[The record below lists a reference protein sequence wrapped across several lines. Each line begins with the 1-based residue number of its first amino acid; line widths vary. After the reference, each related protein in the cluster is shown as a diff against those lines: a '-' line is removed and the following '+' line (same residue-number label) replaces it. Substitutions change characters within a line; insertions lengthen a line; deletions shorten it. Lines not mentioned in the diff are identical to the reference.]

1 MSKNDQYLI
10 IIPNAIT
17 PYGYELTKI
26 MAYPKGFRYR
36 FRFDEEWVHEEVRNN
51 FLNLVGKKGLIII
64 RDMDEAKFYPIRYFI
79 LKHIRRIGTIYY
91 FEYELGEFI
100 DFSSD
105 EGIKSNQL
113 ADFNSKFKEFHKS
126 KIISNNPGEHMRPL
140 VLLTRFELNIKNEH
154 YISSDIEGREFEQW
168 GNIVTLTTH
177 INFYDGVEFI
187 KLIKAEPM
195 KLNGRKSYFKN
206 DFLYLKECEDYNL
219 MILQLVPKG
228 GLVKPRPRDI
238 LVKSDSKYIE
248 ILRNRARAVGKYDV
262 LTFLFRVRANT
273 GGHNSFLDIEH
284 IPKTE
289 AEQYIEPKLYIP
301 IRINK
306 SSLKLLIKFAL
317 FILFTFG
324 YILFNIHLPTSLVF
338 LKNLPTLLGFLK
350 DSSLIGVTIIII
362 ELLKEI
368 RGFLRQD

>member
-1 MSKNDQYLI
+1 MSDDQYII
-10 IIPNAIT
+10 IIPNAIN

-36 FRFDEEWVHEEVRNN
+36 FRFDEEWVHDEVKSNIST
-51 FLNLVGKKGLIII
+51 LKGKKGLIVF
-64 RDMDEAKFYPIRYFI
+64 RDKDEAKFYPIRYFT
-79 LKHIRRIGTIYY
+79 LTLARRIGIIYY

-105 EGIKSNQL
+105 EIVKSNQL
-113 ADFNSKFKEFHKS
+113 ADFNSKFMEFHAS
-126 KIISNNPGEHMRPL
+126 KIISNEPGENMRPL
-140 VLLTRFELNIKNEH
+140 VLFTRFEPVIKNEH
-154 YISSDIEGREFEQW
+154 YSSLDVEEREFEQW
-168 GNIVTLTTH
+168 GNIVTLTRN
-177 INFYDGVEFI
+177 IKFYEGVEFI

-195 KLNGRKSYFKN
+195 KLNGYKSYFKN
-206 DFLYLKECEDYNL
+206 EFLYLKEGEDYNL

-228 GLVKPRPRDI
+228 GIVKPRPREI
-238 LVKSDSKYIE
+238 LVKSDNKYIK

-284 IPKTE
+284 TPKAE

-306 SSLKLLIKFAL
+306 STLKLLIKSVL
-317 FILFTFG
+317 FLIITSG
-324 YILFNIHLPTSLVF
+324 YILFHIHLPPSLDF

-350 DSSLIGVTIIII
+350 DASLIGVTIIII